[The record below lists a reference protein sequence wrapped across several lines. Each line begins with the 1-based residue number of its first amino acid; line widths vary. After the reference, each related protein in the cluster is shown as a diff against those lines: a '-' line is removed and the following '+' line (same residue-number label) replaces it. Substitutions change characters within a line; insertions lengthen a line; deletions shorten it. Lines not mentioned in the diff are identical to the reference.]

1 MIEIHKEQGG
11 IHIILQAV
19 TMGSQWTVVITGG
32 EAHLGAAAL
41 AIPRPS
47 LTGSGQIS
55 ASVSVLTVTGH
66 MDDEIAR
73 PSAWYLAK
81 ELNQPVLVS
90 CGIHYDAA
98 TADRLALIKLLT
110 REAQKDFLQQT
121 GRIFA
126 TVKERS

>member
-1 MIEIHKEQGG
+1 MIEIHKEHGG

-19 TMGSQWTVVITGG
+19 SMGSQWTIVITGG

-90 CGIHYDAA
+90 CGIHYDA
-98 TADRLALIKLLT
+98 TSADRIELIKMLT
-110 REAQKDFLQQT
+110 QEAQKEFLQKT
-121 GRIFA
+121 GRVFDI
-126 TVKERS
+126 VKGQS